1 MKKYIAHEIKGG
13 IFCRTIPVTVSRR
26 LADMPY
32 AQAGWIDTVQQD
44 GTTASEFYSY
54 SSKIFTAFRAVVDGR
69 QVVEGISTSNS
80 SATSNCSRTT
90 SRQCM
95 AALRELGLNDK
106 EVRSIKRYLDRGG
119 KFALLY
125 HYTNGEQQWVDA
137 FTGEVIA

>member
-1 MKKYIAHEIKGG
+1 MTTYTAHEILGG
-13 IFCRTIPVTVSRR
+13 LYENTVKMTVSRR

-44 GTTASEFYSY
+44 GTTASDFYSY

-69 QVVEGISTSNS
+69 QVVEGISTNDSN
-80 SATSNCSRTT
+80 AASNYSRTT
-90 SRQCM
+90 SRQCI
-95 AALRELGLNDK
+95 AALRELGLCD
-106 EVRSIKRYLDRGG
+106 RDIRGIKRYLDRGG

-125 HYTNGEQQWVDA
+125 HYANGGQQWAHA